1 MNDQPMTTEDPNDL
15 TLPDAAADAADA
27 DELPAAPSS
36 SRVRGPW
43 SPEEDA
49 ILSELV
55 SKFGARNWSLIA
67 RGIPGRSGK
76 SCRLRWCNQLD
87 PCVKRKPFS
96 EEEDQTIISAHAIH
110 GNKWACIAK
119 LLPGR
124 TDNAIKN
131 HWNSTLRRRYD
142 FGKSVGDSS
151 FDRNKASSE
160 ETVSGETNSFK
171 AYDGK
176 HDVNMVVN
184 QCPHPDYQSPVNENL
199 NQSMQPENQPSIMYE
214 NPPIVVAY
222 PPMIAYPPFY
232 AHYAEPIEHPK
243 PSRPVARVGAFNVYQ
258 PSSNLTP
265 AAPPPKPV
273 PVQGPLVNA
282 FQPDFGISKFLDG
295 VQCEPI
301 IPLRCGHG
309 CCSTPTGAKTQSSL
323 LGPEFIEY
331 EEPPSFSSH
340 ELASIATDLN
350 NIAWIKSGLDSGCTR
365 RMEDPTQRRDTQG
378 TDNSGQCAQTNNVRF
393 EEGRTKLM
401 GMMTEVLSTKIP
413 RQTVA
418 LPAEVGV

>member
-1 MNDQPMTTEDPNDL
+1 MSDQPMTTEDPIDL
-15 TLPDAAADAADA
+15 VLPDAVTIAVEG
-27 DELPAAPSS
+27 DETAVTQPKC
-36 SRVRGPW
+36 RVRGPW
-43 SPEEDA
+43 SPEEDG

-96 EEEDQTIISAHAIH
+96 EEEDQIIITAHAIH

-142 FGKSVGDSS
+142 FVKSPGEGST
-151 FDRNKASSE
+151 DRIKDSSE
-160 ETVSGETNSFK
+160 ETISGEATSLKAVSGRQ
-171 AYDGK
+171 
-176 HDVNMVVN
+176 DVSTRDN
-184 QCPHPDYQSPVNENL
+184 QCQQSEYHASNTDNL
-199 NQSMQPENQPSIMYE
+199 PQSTQPEIVPLNMHP
-214 NPPIVVAY
+214 NHHFVVAH
-222 PPMIAYPPFY
+222 PPVFNHFIGPT
-232 AHYAEPIEHPK
+232 PIEP
-243 PSRPVARVGAFNVYQ
+243 PTLTRPVARIGAFNVYQ
-258 PSSNLTP
+258 PDSDLTP
-265 AAPPPKPV
+265 AAPPRRPV
-273 PVQGPLVNA
+273 PVCGPLVNA
-282 FQPDFGISKFLDG
+282 FPDFGISKFVEG

-301 IPLRCGHG
+301 IPSRCGHG
-309 CCSTPTGAKTQSSL
+309 CCSTPTGFKSGTSF

-350 NIAWIKSGLDSGCTR
+350 NIAWIKSGLDSGCAR
-365 RMEDPTQRRDTQG
+365 RTEYPLQRRDSQGADYSRQCTQK
-378 TDNSGQCAQTNNVRF
+378 TDNVRF

-401 GMMTEVLSTKIP
+401 GMMTELIST
-413 RQTVA
+413 
-418 LPAEVGV
+418 